1 MPRKRKQREGIQRV
15 DVTGVLPQLWAKL
28 QPKLVDAIQQLLE
41 TPINPATGAT
51 VREEGTEIAS
61 LAWEHVKERL
71 RKDIIEN
78 RKNEAKIAEIY
89 ERLEHER
96 EKENRTRAE
105 TRKLNAEAEAQELD
119 NRIRKLH
126 TILLLAKATLA
137 GQPGEEALLMG
148 RQIDAYLRALEDVA
162 RSP

>member
-1 MPRKRKQREGIQRV
+1 VPRKRKQREGIQRV
-15 DVTGVLPQLWAKL
+15 DVTGVAPQLWAKL
-28 QPKLVDAIQQLLE
+28 QPKLIDAIQQLLE
-41 TPINPATGAT
+41 TPVNSATGAT
-51 VREEGTEIAS
+51 VREEGREIAS

-71 RKDIIEN
+71 RKDIIDN
-78 RKNEAKIAEIY
+78 RKSEAEIAEIY

-119 NRIRKLH
+119 NRMRKLR
-126 TILLLAKATLA
+126 TILLLAQATLA
-137 GQPGEEALLMG
+137 GQPGEEMLLMG
-148 RQIDAYLRALEDVA
+148 RHIDAYLKAIEDVA